1 MTNLP
6 QVFTFQGNPVRTIF
20 IQEEPWWVAKDVCAV
35 LGIVN
40 SREVM
45 NRLDD
50 DERAYGFFDTPGG
63 KQKITVV
70 NEHGLYE
77 IMFRSNKPEA
87 VEFRRW
93 IKREVLPA
101 IRKSGNYGV
110 ADTRHLVESVA
121 EPLKKEN
128 EELKSKVI
136 ALLEEKIA
144 RQEKD
149 LKEVKKSKK
158 PVIKRKLWNAL
169 EKAEVMRLCEAGYS
183 LREIGMR
190 FAVSRFAI
198 NDVIR
203 RMRGQR

>member
-1 MTNLP
+1 MTGVQTCALP
-6 QVFTFQGNPVRTIF
+6 ILRTIF

-144 RQEKD
+144 RQEKEIR
-149 LKEVKKSKK
+149 EVKKSRRNRF
-158 PVIKRKLWNAL
+158 PRKTWNAL
-169 EKAEVMRLCEAGYS
+169 EKAEVLRLYEAGYAP
-183 LREIGMR
+183 REIAPR
-190 FAVSRFAI
+190 FGVSNGAI
-198 NDVIR
+198 SDLIR
-203 RMRGQR
+203 RRSGGL

>member
-6 QVFTFQGNPVRTIF
+6 QVFNGNKATI
-20 IQEEPWWVAKDVCAV
+20 ILRDEEPWWVAKEVCNI
-35 LGIVN
+35 LGYSN
-40 SREVM
+40 
-45 NRLDD
+45 NRDALKRHCDD
-50 DERAYGFFDTPGG
+50 FEKGVVIHDTPGG
-63 KQKITVV
+63 KQEITVI
-70 NEHGLYE
+70 NESGLYSL
-77 IMFRSNKPEA
+77 IFGSKLPDA
-87 VEFRRW
+87 KKFKRW
-93 IKREVLPA
+93 VTDEVLPA

-158 PVIKRKLWNAL
+158 PAIKRKLWNAL
-169 EKAEVMRLCEAGYS
+169 EKAEVMRLREAGYS
-183 LREIGMR
+183 SREIAMR
-190 FAVSRFAI
+190 FAVTRFAI

-203 RMRGQR
+203 RVRGQR